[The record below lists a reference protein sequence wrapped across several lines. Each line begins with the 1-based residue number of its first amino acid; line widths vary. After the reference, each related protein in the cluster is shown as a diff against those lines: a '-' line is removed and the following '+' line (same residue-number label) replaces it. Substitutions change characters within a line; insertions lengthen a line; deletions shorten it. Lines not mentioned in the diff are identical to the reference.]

1 MAGAGFLLIPS
12 PHISVAVLGQ
22 GRGLLWVAGMMK
34 EVEIWEL
41 QLKLELQLEL
51 ELAPSEMLGGW

>member
-1 MAGAGFLLIPS
+1 MAEAGFLLMPS
-12 PHISVAVLGQ
+12 PHISVAVLGR

-41 QLKLELQLEL
+41 KLELELEL

>member
-12 PHISVAVLGQ
+12 PHISVAVL

>member
-1 MAGAGFLLIPS
+1 MAEAGFLLMPS
-12 PHISVAVLGQ
+12 PHISVAVL

-41 QLKLELQLEL
+41 KLELELEL